1 MKRTAEERQEWESGC
16 HSKLLEE
23 ILAFGRHAGA
33 FQTSPAFPRAAAAFC
48 GRERETRPR
57 LVFAFTSVC
66 APAVVN
72 EFERSNASQKD

>member
-1 MKRTAEERQEWESGC
+1 MKRTAEGRQEWESGC
-16 HSKLLEE
+16 HGKLLEE
-23 ILAFGRHAGA
+23 ILAFGRHADA
-33 FQTSPAFPRAAAAFC
+33 FQTSPVFLRAAAFC
-48 GRERETRPR
+48 ARERETRPR